1 MQYSN
6 LNANTD
12 VQSSTQILQQ
22 HFGFSHFRDGQQQ
35 VVDTILNGQ
44 SSAAIFPTGSGKSL
58 CYQLPALV
66 LPHLTLV
73 ISPLLALMQD
83 QLEFLTSKGIA
94 AASIDS
100 MQSKE
105 QSQQVMTGVK
115 SGQIKIL
122 MISVERLNNE
132 RFRQFLAQIPI
143 SLLVVD
149 EAHCISEWGHNFRP
163 DYLKLPKYKE
173 QFNIAQTLLL
183 TATATEKV
191 VSDMGEK
198 FAIEHNNIVLTG
210 FYRPNLNL
218 HVQGIKQT
226 DKDHYLA
233 EWLTDKTQ
241 SSGIV
246 YVTLQQTAEQ
256 VARSLSAKGVAATAY
271 HAGMDSEQRQNIQQN
286 FMSGSIKLI
295 VATIAFGMGIDKSD
309 IRFVVHYDLPKSIEN
324 YAQEI
329 GRAGRDGNASEC
341 LVLANYDN
349 LNILENFVYADT
361 PEASAISYVIN
372 EIIEQAKQSNFQWEV
387 VLNSLSS
394 QSNIRLLS
402 LKTLLVY
409 LELAGL
415 IKPAYSYFAEY
426 KFKLKCS
433 ENELINKFDGERQT
447 FIKAILDSS
456 DKAKIWYALN
466 FERMAVQYPS
476 DRSRVITAIEYFD
489 EKNLLELQSKQM
501 TEVYQVNSNPMDL
514 ALLNNDM
521 YSRFEQKELSEIKR
535 IEHLLAFFASNSC
548 LSLQLAHYFSDH
560 RLQQPC
566 GHCSVCLGTVALMP
580 PVPTLKPLNE
590 FDFNLIAADII
601 EKLGKQVSVTLIS
614 RFLCG
619 LTTPIFTKLRVRK
632 LTGFAIFERYRFNDI
647 RVWVDKNISTN

>member
-1 MQYSN
+1 MQSHQLLKQY
-6 LNANTD
+6 
-12 VQSSTQILQQ
+12 
-22 HFGFSHFRDGQQQ
+22 FGFNDFRPGQQQ
-35 VVDTILNGQ
+35 VVEHILSGQ
-44 SSAAIFPTGSGKSL
+44 SAAAIFPTGSGKSL
-58 CYQLPALV
+58 CYQLPAIA

-83 QLEFLTSKGIA
+83 QLEFLQARGIA

-105 QSQQVMTGVK
+105 QSQQVMHGVR
-115 SGQIKIL
+115 SGEIKIL

-132 RFRQFLAQIPI
+132 RFRQFLQQIPI

-163 DYLKLPKYKE
+163 DYLKLPKYKK

-191 VSDMGEK
+191 IADMGNK
-198 FAIEHNNIVLTG
+198 FAISDENITLTG
-210 FYRPNLNL
+210 FYRNNLNL
-218 HVQGIKQT
+218 HVQGISQA
-226 DKDHYLA
+226 DKDNYLA
-233 EWLTDKTQ
+233 HWLNDKTEQ
-241 SSGIV
+241 AGIV
-246 YVTLQQTAEQ
+246 YVTLQQTAEE
-256 VARSLSAKGVAATAY
+256 VARTLSAKGYQAKAY
-271 HAGMDSEQRQNIQQN
+271 HAGMDSELRQSIQQD
-286 FMSGSIKLI
+286 FMSGKVNLI

-329 GRAGRDGNASEC
+329 GRAGRDGYQSEC

-361 PEASAISYVIN
+361 PEETAISYVIN
-372 EIIEQAKQSNFQWEV
+372 EIHNVTKAQSQSSLSKANQWEV

-426 KFKLKCS
+426 KFKLKGS
-433 ENELINKFDGERQT
+433 ESDLINNFSGERQT
-447 FIKAILDSS
+447 FIKAIFDSS
-456 DKAKIWYALN
+456 DKAKIWYTIN
-466 FERMAVQYPS
+466 FEKLQQLYPS
-476 DRSRVITAIEYFD
+476 ERNRVISAIEYFD
-489 EKNLLELQSKQM
+489 EKSLIELQSKQM
-501 TEVYQVNSNPMDL
+501 TEVYQVNPNLIDL
-514 ALLNNDM
+514 AGLQAKV
-521 YSRFEQKELSEIKR
+521 YTQFKHKEASEIAR
-535 IEHLLAFFASNSC
+535 IEHLLAFFASNTC
-548 LSLQLAHYFSDH
+548 LSLQLAHYFSDN

-566 GHCSVCLGTVALMP
+566 GHCSVCLGHVAQMP
-580 PVPTLKPLNE
+580 PVITLKPLTEFNFNE
-590 FDFNLIAADII
+590 YAQEII
-601 EKLGKQVSVTLIS
+601 SKLGQQTSATLVS

-632 LTGFAIFERYRFNDI
+632 LKGFAVFEHYRYGEVLN
-647 RVWVDKNISTN
+647 WVQTNLGN